1 MQSRNQISSNLNNTF
16 DSPFIVVL
24 KYRILSSFP
33 NFDYEGRVK
42 SPIRGA
48 PSGHIYKLG
57 VTNGQKNMT
66 KMGRSAK
73 RS

>member
-1 MQSRNQISSNLNNTF
+1 MYVAARGAPSWTF

-24 KYRILSSFP
+24 KYRIFSSFP

-57 VTNGQKNMT
+57 VTNGQENMT
-66 KMGRSAK
+66 KMGGSAK